1 MSSSSSLGMY
11 IVLSK
16 IELFCNFSSKLEL
29 KLELRLELYID
40 LSKVKLKL
48 EYFVMFRASTNSSL
62 NFFYELGT
70 AFSTGDINSRA

>member
-16 IELFCNFSSKLEL
+16 IELFCNVSS